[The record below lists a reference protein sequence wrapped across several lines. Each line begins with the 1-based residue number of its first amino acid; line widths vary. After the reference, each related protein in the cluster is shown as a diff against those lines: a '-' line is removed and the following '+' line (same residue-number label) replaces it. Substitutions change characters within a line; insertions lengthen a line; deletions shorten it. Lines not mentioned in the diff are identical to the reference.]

1 MPIDEALDK
10 MGKEDELKELRELKE
25 KQEAELKQRR
35 ENELRLSEQ
44 LREYRERLEQA
55 PETAQRENI
64 RAHLRGL
71 SNFWPSESPIDKE
84 DEAVIRLVTHPD
96 FVEVYGNALIL
107 KTPRDKAEYVSM
119 RGLQLTVIDMAID
132 FTKFFTKLAPL
143 GLNLT
148 CPYFRCERNRSP
160 ENIRDIDPFDI
171 CIIDGKDIQTLCEGR
186 YDDCVIFKDRTTKF
200 STGELPYQKPA
211 RTYRAP
217 ELLID
222 EENRYRLERKLLDE
236 IEEFREGD

>member
-25 KQEAELKQRR
+25 RQEAELAQRR
-35 ENELRLSEQ
+35 VNEERLSEQ
-44 LREYRERLEQA
+44 LRDYRESLEKA
-55 PETAQRENI
+55 SENSQREAI

-71 SNFWPSESPIDKE
+71 SNFWPDENPRDKE

-96 FVEVYGNALIL
+96 FVEVYENALIL
-107 KTPRDKAEYVSM
+107 KTPMDRAEYVSM
-119 RGLQLTVIDMAID
+119 RGLQLGAIDMAID
-132 FTKFFTKLAPL
+132 FTKFSARLAPL
-143 GLNLT
+143 GLNII

-160 ENIRDIDPFDI
+160 DNIRDINPFDI
-171 CIIDGKDIQTLCEGR
+171 CTIDGKDIQTLCEGK
-186 YDDCVIFKDRTTKF
+186 YHDCVIFKDRTTKF

-217 ELLID
+217 QLLID
-222 EENRYRLERKLLDE
+222 EDRRDRLERKLLDE